1 MLVVNLFGAPG
12 AGKSTGAAYIYATL
26 KMFGYNAELVT
37 EFAKDKVWENNT
49 IALSNQPYVYGEQS
63 YRMSRCKDK
72 VDIIV
77 TDSPLLLSIIYNKD
91 DNIRDNFNRMVQS
104 EFDSY
109 NNLNFLLSRDK
120 PYNLS
125 GRLQSETESDS
136 IHNNIVQMLKDLGIE
151 YSNKIGNVSG
161 YDSILIDIMLECRK
175 LQIKN
180 SKIDSLFKILI
191 PQDGLSE

>member
-37 EFAKDKVWENNT
+37 EFAKDKAWENNT
-49 IALSNQPYVYGEQS
+49 IALSNQLYVYGEQS

-91 DNIRDNFNRMVQS
+91 DNIRDDFNRIVQS

-109 NNLNFLLSRDK
+109 NNLNFVIKRSK
-120 PYNLS
+120 PYNQC
-125 GRLQSETESDS
+125 GRLQSPIESES
-136 IHNNIVQMLKDLGIE
+136 IHNRIIKILDYLNYDYQEIFGDLKGYELITGNVIAKCYELGIE
-151 YSNKIGNVSG
+151 RNIQN
-161 YDSILIDIMLECRK
+161 E
-175 LQIKN
+175 
-180 SKIDSLFKILI
+180 
-191 PQDGLSE
+191 